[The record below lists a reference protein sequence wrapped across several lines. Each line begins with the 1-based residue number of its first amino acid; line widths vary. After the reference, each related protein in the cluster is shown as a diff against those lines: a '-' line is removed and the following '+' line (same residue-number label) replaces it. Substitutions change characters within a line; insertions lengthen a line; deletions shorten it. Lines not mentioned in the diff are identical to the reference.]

1 MKIYIIATEASGD
14 YLGSHLIKELKKKKI
29 NCIEGI
35 GGELM
40 EMQGMRSWVPIEKF
54 NTIGLVEV
62 IVRIPKFY
70 KIFKKV
76 ENLIKNNPPDILIT
90 IDSPSFSY
98 RLAKKIQNLRRKVKM
113 IHYVAPT
120 VWAWK
125 KYRAKI
131 FANLYDKLFVLFKFE
146 RKYFVEHGL
155 KTFWVGHQIFFDKPN
170 IKKKKIICFLPGSR
184 EIEIKKNLKKMKKIL
199 YDISYEYPNYKF
211 YILSFDHYIKIINE
225 IIPDS
230 RAKIITD
237 FNLKQKIMMESSF
250 ALASSGS
257 VTLELSKYRTPMVVV
272 YDTNYF
278 TRILIKS
285 FVKVKFC
292 SLINI
297 FFNREIVPE
306 LIFEKFTYT
315 RVINKIRIL
324 LDNKKLREKQVK
336 HMNIFSKQ
344 MLNNENPA
352 KLVVDHIIKNS

>member
-14 YLGSHLIKELKKKKI
+14 YLGSHLIKELKKKRI
-29 NCIEGI
+29 NSIEGI

-40 EMQGMRSWVPIEKF
+40 KMEGMRSWVSIEEF
-54 NTIGLVEV
+54 NTIGLIEV
-62 IVRIPKFY
+62 LIRIPKFY

-98 RLAKKIQNLRRKVKM
+98 RLVKKIQSLRKKVIM

-146 RKYFVEHGL
+146 KKYFVEHKL
-155 KTFWVGHQIFFDKPN
+155 KTFWVGHQIFFNKTN
-170 IKKKKIICFLPGSR
+170 IKKEKTICFLPGSR
-184 EIEIKKNLKKMKKIL
+184 EIEIKKNLKKMKDVIN
-199 YDISYEYPNYKF
+199 DISSEYSNYKF
-211 YILSFDHYIKIINE
+211 YILGFDHHKKIINQ
-225 IIPDS
+225 IIPNS
-230 RAKIITD
+230 KVKIITNFD
-237 FNLKQKIMMESSF
+237 LKQKIMMQSSL

-278 TRILIKS
+278 TRILIKL

-297 FFNREIVPE
+297 FFNKEVVPE
-306 LIFEKFTYT
+306 LIFEKFTYS
-315 RVINKIRIL
+315 RVINEIRNL
-324 LDNKKLREKQVK
+324 LNNERLRKRQRK
-336 HMNIFSKQ
+336 HMNIFSEK
-344 MLNNENPA
+344 MLNKGNPA
-352 KLVVDHIIKNS
+352 KLVVEHIFKK